1 MNPAWK
7 IVGEISQQR
16 EGDLMKRD
24 ERKTLCKI
32 VAAIGIGII
41 LWVYLYTLP
50 VSAKKAVLTDDSTVG
65 EYFIDQTDETPK
77 KGQIRE
83 DSGMPCENREQ
94 FERWL
99 ETYEQTAS
107 EEVEVSEWEESSS
120 EVPVNETRCE
130 VSEEETE
137 TVQETVPHTAKVFS
151 VNGETLNPD
160 LQSYLY
166 QRLADHHIEWFMPYA
181 IMMAY
186 QESHFDCTAVNQ
198 SNLRDMGLFQFRI
211 NYYPGQ
217 DIFNP
222 YEQID
227 IFVQQMANRASAGRT
242 VSEMISAHN
251 VSDYGGYNQAYV
263 DQVLSHSNN
272 LREVK

>member
-1 MNPAWK
+1 
-7 IVGEISQQR
+7 
-16 EGDLMKRD
+16 MKKD

-50 VSAKKAVLTDDSTVG
+50 VSAKKAVFTDDQRED
-65 EYFIDQTDETPK
+65 EYFITEEAESPENVLFDAN
-77 KGQIRE
+77 
-83 DSGMPCENREQ
+83 SAMPCVDSES
-94 FERWL
+94 FKKWM
-99 ETYEQTAS
+99 ETYEQETS
-107 EEVEVSEWEESSS
+107 EEVTSGRTEST
-120 EVPVNETRCE
+120 ERIDAECVPVQKTEEVQMETATKTYA
-130 VSEEETE
+130 V
-137 TVQETVPHTAKVFS
+137 
-151 VNGETLNPD
+151 GESILNPD
-160 LQSYLY
+160 IQAYLY

-186 QESHFDCTAVNQ
+186 QESHFDQYAVNPH
-198 SNLRDMGLFQFRI
+198 NGIDCGLFQFRAP
-211 NYYPGQ
+211 YYEGQ

-227 IFVQQMANRASAGRT
+227 IFTQQMANRANAGRT

-251 VSDYGGYNQAYV
+251 VSDYGGYNQSYV
-263 DQVLSHSNN
+263 DQVLAHANN

>member
-1 MNPAWK
+1 
-7 IVGEISQQR
+7 
-16 EGDLMKRD
+16 MKRW
-24 ERKTLCKI
+24 EANIYMKCI
-32 VAAIGIGII
+32 AILAFGII
-41 LWVYLYTLP
+41 AAVFLMTLP
-50 VSAKKAVLTDDSTVG
+50 VDAAQMSNFGAYGDGTVED
-65 EYFIDQTDETPK
+65 EYFIDQTDETSK

-83 DSGMPCENREQ
+83 DSGMPCINREQ
-94 FERWL
+94 FERWYAN
-99 ETYEQTAS
+99 YEQETG
-107 EEVEVSEWEESSS
+107 EEVTSERTESTERIDAECIPVQQTEEVQMETTTKTYAVGESI
-120 EVPVNETRCE
+120 
-130 VSEEETE
+130 
-137 TVQETVPHTAKVFS
+137 
-151 VNGETLNPD
+151 LNPD

-263 DQVLSHSNN
+263 DQVLSHANN

>member
-1 MNPAWK
+1 
-7 IVGEISQQR
+7 
-16 EGDLMKRD
+16 MKRD

-50 VSAKKAVLTDDSTVG
+50 VSAKKAVFTDDSIVD
-65 EYFIDQTDETPK
+65 EYFITEEAESPENGK
-77 KGQIRE
+77 IRE
-83 DSGMPCENREQ
+83 NSGMPCENREQ

-107 EEVEVSEWEESSS
+107 EESEDHSRDDSREAVSEH
-120 EVPVNETRCE
+120 ETYSA
-130 VSEEETE
+130 VSETE
-137 TVQETVPHTAKVFS
+137 TEAVQESFPSTVAYAVGTEV
-151 VNGETLNPD
+151 LNPE
-160 LQSYLY
+160 LQAYLY

-227 IFVQQMANRASAGRT
+227 IFTQQMANRANAGRT

-263 DQVLSHSNN
+263 DQVLSHANN
-272 LREVK
+272 LREVNQ

>member
-1 MNPAWK
+1 MMNPGDRKSVIIISAICVLYVIAAVILMSPHVRAKNSDLSASESQGDKDIAESGK
-7 IVGEISQQR
+7 I
-16 EGDLMKRD
+16 DLR
-24 ERKTLCKI
+24 
-32 VAAIGIGII
+32 
-41 LWVYLYTLP
+41 
-50 VSAKKAVLTDDSTVG
+50 AVFDDSTA
-65 EYFIDQTDETPK
+65 
-77 KGQIRE
+77 
-83 DSGMPCENREQ
+83 SGMPCDNPEQ

-99 ETYEQTAS
+99 ETYEQETS
-107 EEVEVSEWEESSS
+107 EEDADEASNVEMGEEMGRYPNRQEEIEAENLSNTQEMETAQSDNVRGTSQS
-120 EVPVNETRCE
+120 EVVY
-130 VSEEETE
+130 
-137 TVQETVPHTAKVFS
+137 S
-151 VNGETLNPD
+151 VNGEVLNPE
-160 LQSYLY
+160 LQAYLY

-181 IMMAY
+181 VMMAY

-227 IFVQQMANRASAGRT
+227 IFTEQMANRANSGRT

-251 VSDYGGYNQAYV
+251 VSDYGVYNQTYV

>member
-1 MNPAWK
+1 
-7 IVGEISQQR
+7 
-16 EGDLMKRD
+16 MKRW
-24 ERKTLCKI
+24 EANIYMKCI
-32 VAAIGIGII
+32 AILAFGII
-41 LWVYLYTLP
+41 AAVFLMTLP
-50 VSAKKAVLTDDSTVG
+50 VSAKKAVLTDDSTAG
-65 EYFIDQTDETPK
+65 EYFIDQTDESP
-77 KGQIRE
+77 E
-83 DSGMPCENREQ
+83 NALFDANSAMPCVDGES
-94 FERWL
+94 FKKWM

-107 EEVEVSEWEESSS
+107 EEVEVSEREESSS

-137 TVQETVPHTAKVFS
+137 TVQETVPHIAKVFS
-151 VNGETLNPD
+151 VNGETLNPE
-160 LQSYLY
+160 LQAYLY
-166 QRLADHHIEWFMPYA
+166 QRLSDHNIEWFMPYA

-198 SNLRDMGLFQFRI
+198 SNMRDMGLFQFRI

-227 IFVQQMANRASAGRT
+227 IFVQQMANRASTGRT

-251 VSDYGGYNQAYV
+251 VSDYGEYNQAYV
-263 DQVLSHSNN
+263 DQVLSHANN
-272 LREVK
+272 LREVE